1 MSLMSLRMD
10 PILLGLGGD
19 GRGMGPT
26 HPTLGGG
33 GKGMG
38 PMFLA
43 LYSRARWAV
52 WCSDFTD
59 D

>member
-1 MSLMSLRMD
+1 MSLRMD

-26 HPTLGGG
+26 HPTLGGV

-38 PMFLA
+38 PMSLA
-43 LYSRARWAV
+43 LYSRAHWAV
-52 WCSDFTD
+52 RCSDFTD

>member
-38 PMFLA
+38 LMSLA
-43 LYSRARWAV
+43 LYSGARWTV
-52 WCSDFTD
+52 WCSDFMD